1 MKKSGYSKLSLI
13 FNKFGSEEFMA
24 DRKKEKTRK
33 ITYRMCRKIKRS
45 DGLRM
50 KALTSYT
57 FPAFLD
63 AIVSRTPSLTA
74 YSVFGE
80 DREKGISYS
89 HLKWYSECTASF
101 LLKNGIRKGD
111 RVAIM
116 GESCPHWMVMYL
128 GCTIIGAVTVPVLPD
143 FSASEV
149 REILR
154 GSGATAVCINTKHY
168 RKIEGLEGLLT
179 IRMDDLSYIPVIAGG
194 FDFGT
199 CPGISIKEKSP
210 DHNLIRLS
218 SPSEDDVASIIY
230 TSGTTGSSKG
240 VVLTQKNLLVCADE
254 STDTYV
260 RINKGDKVLSI
271 LPMSHAY
278 EFSISH
284 LLCLLRG
291 AEITF
296 LGKPPATTILMKA
309 FREVRPHII
318 LTVPLLIEKIYR
330 SAVAP
335 VLKNDEKVKRLMKNP
350 LTRRL
355 VYHSICSK
363 LKTTIGGRMKFFGI
377 GGAPLDAEVEEFL
390 FHAHFP
396 YAPGYGLTETS
407 PLIAASGPKRKMHR
421 LGYIGKTV
429 KHDDVILLDKNEEGV
444 GEIAVR
450 GPNVMKGY
458 YNNDALNS
466 EVFTPDGYFRTGDLG
481 CFNREGFLAIKGR
494 VKTMILGPAGENI
507 YPESIEGILNNM
519 DFVQESLI
527 VPGKGGLV
535 ALIKLD
541 LEAMMDSLKMNAD
554 EVKKYAAEYLQKLRK
569 NANDQLSVHS
579 RIESTELQEEDFERT
594 PTHKIKRFLYPKKKK
609 DEK

>member
-1 MKKSGYSKLSLI
+1 
-13 FNKFGSEEFMA
+13 MA
-24 DRKKEKTRK
+24 ERKKKKQKEKK
-33 ITYRMCRKIKRS
+33 ITYRSCRRIKRN

-50 KALTSYT
+50 KTVTSYT
-57 FPAFLD
+57 FPSFLD
-63 AIVSRTPSLTA
+63 AITSRTPNLIA
-74 YSVFGE
+74 YSVFGD
-80 DREKGISYS
+80 DREKGISYR
-89 HLKWYSECTASF
+89 HLKWYSECVASF
-101 LLKNGIRKGD
+101 LLKNGVRKGD

-128 GCTIIGAVTVPVLPD
+128 GTVIIGAVTVPVLPD
-143 FSASEV
+143 FSSSEV
-149 REILR
+149 REIISQ
-154 GSGATAVCINTKHY
+154 SGAKTVCINTKHY
-168 RKIEGLEGLLT
+168 RKIEGMEGMLT
-179 IRMDDLSYIPVIAGG
+179 IRMDDLSYIPVIAEG
-194 FDFGT
+194 FDFSS

-210 DHNLIRLS
+210 DHNLIKMS
-218 SPSEDDVASIIY
+218 TPQEDDVASIIY
-230 TSGTTGSSKG
+230 TSGTTGASKG

-260 RINKGDKVLSI
+260 KINKGDKVLSI

-284 LLCLLRG
+284 LLCLMRG

-330 SAVAP
+330 AAVAP

-350 LTRRL
+350 LTRGI

-363 LKTTIGGRMKFFGI
+363 LKATIGGRMKFFGI
-377 GGAPLDAEVEEFL
+377 GGAPLDSEVEEFL
-390 FHAHFP
+390 FRAKFP

-407 PLIAASGPKRKMHR
+407 PLIAASGPKRSQHR
-421 LGYIGKTV
+421 LGYIGKVV
-429 KHDDVILLDKNEEGV
+429 KHDSVILLDRNEEGV
-444 GEIAVR
+444 GEIAVK

-458 YNNDALNS
+458 YNNDELNS
-466 EVFTPDGYFRTGDLG
+466 EVFTADGYFRTGDLG
-481 CFNREGFLAIKGR
+481 YISKEGFLAIRGR

-507 YPESIEGILNNM
+507 YPESIESILNNM
-519 DFVQESLI
+519 DYVQESLI

-541 LEAMMDSLKMNAD
+541 LEAMMDNLKMNAD
-554 EVKKYAAEYLQKLRK
+554 EVKKYASEYLMKLK
-569 NANDQLSVHS
+569 KSANEQLSVHS
-579 RIESTELQEEDFERT
+579 RIEDTELQEEDFERT
-594 PTHKIKRFLYPKKKK
+594 PTQKIKRFLYPKKKK